1 MEGGMSLKEKAL
13 LGGAAM
19 FMLYAMT
26 AVLWFTVFKKSAKG
40 DLKAY
45 AKACENRDAD
55 ARLIGEKDAWE
66 EKYRTALGTIPE
78 IPEGRRAD
86 VHMMSIV
93 RPIAQRNNI
102 RFTGEKS
109 SDESVADEMNRLTIE
124 LDWTG
129 AYETLVRFM
138 YELESTDR
146 GQFDVTAI
154 NFSPEKK
161 NRGYLSGKMT
171 LTCIFRRKS
180 T

>member
-66 EKYRTALGTIPE
+66 EKYRTAQ
-78 IPEGRRAD
+78 D
-86 VHMMSIV
+86 VVMSV
-93 RPIAQRNNI
+93 RPEELLLSRDADAPGIGATVDDCV
-102 RFTGEKS
+102 FLGLMTHYFVHLESGEEAEIIQES
-109 SDESVADEMNRLTIE
+109 SIDSIIEPGTRIRLTINTDKVN
-124 LDWTG
+124 LFTADGSANILTG
-129 AYETLVRFM
+129 VQNDCA
-138 YELESTDR
+138 
-146 GQFDVTAI
+146 GA
-154 NFSPEKK
+154 
-161 NRGYLSGKMT
+161 
-171 LTCIFRRKS
+171 
-180 T
+180 